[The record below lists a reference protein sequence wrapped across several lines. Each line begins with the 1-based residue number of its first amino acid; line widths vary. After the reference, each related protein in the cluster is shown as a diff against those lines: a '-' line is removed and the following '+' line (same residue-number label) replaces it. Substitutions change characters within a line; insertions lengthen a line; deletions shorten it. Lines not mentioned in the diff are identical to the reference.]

1 MPFRDLQGEL
11 IRALGKISSQQN
23 PPPVREDYD
32 REGRAAG
39 DPGAARRQSKKGR
52 KPKG

>member
-11 IRALGKISSQQN
+11 IRALGKISAQKNQTSI
-23 PPPVREDYD
+23 DKDSD
-32 REGRAAG
+32 REGHAAG
-39 DPGAARRQSKKGR
+39 DPDASRRQSKRGR